1 MERLKIKNDYVCKY
15 LSTYKMLQGGD
26 DKLLNKKTKLAYE
39 RVISNIYT
47 QYNIAYKK
55 GTKTIENN
63 NKIETKS
70 VE

>member
-1 MERLKIKNDYVCKY
+1 
-15 LSTYKMLQGGD
+15 MLQGGD

-47 QYNIAYKK
+47 QYNIPYKK
-55 GTKTIENN
+55 ETKTSEHNIENN